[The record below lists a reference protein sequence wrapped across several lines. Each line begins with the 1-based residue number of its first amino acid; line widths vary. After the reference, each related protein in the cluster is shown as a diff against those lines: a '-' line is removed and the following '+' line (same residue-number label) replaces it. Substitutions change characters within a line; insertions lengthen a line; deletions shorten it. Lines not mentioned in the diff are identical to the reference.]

1 MVLPACQLCPCHR
14 TLVGGKPHKTGAA
27 AFSRADAGSSPP
39 PRRRAERRGRSL
51 SSPRHLKFAW
61 TSLSGPEF
69 SPTGAID
76 AWATA
81 AAGEAGSA
89 VFVPNVPQEARSNLL
104 KPRRCREA
112 GRLCPDWEGGPR
124 RARSH
129 PPPLRLRGGTW
140 SASASCR
147 RRWPLGRSSAPDWLT
162 FQCHSG
168 GVSTAVSPLLPSPP
182 RLRVLGTGVSPAR
195 LSSAVRPS
203 LLTRAPSPAPPP
215 PPPHLA
221 PPGTLGITCSPGPR
235 VNSSQSRVPSTEIL
249 ILNSHL
255 ISPTPPAYLCS
266 VP

>member
-61 TSLSGPEF
+61 SSLSGPEF

-182 RLRVLGTGVSPAR
+182 PWLQRGHQLEP
-195 LSSAVRPS
+195 
-203 LLTRAPSPAPPP
+203 
-215 PPPHLA
+215 
-221 PPGTLGITCSPGPR
+221 I
-235 VNSSQSRVPSTEIL
+235 
-249 ILNSHL
+249 
-255 ISPTPPAYLCS
+255 AYLP
-266 VP
+266 VPEHLLKIGRKDDDKRNFSCFILLFIIKISHTKVVRGASLMAQ